1 MIKFN
6 KKIKNISILGLF
18 LLSMLFLTS
27 FKIETDAT
35 FLDQEISESVNLKT
49 SGFWSNFTFIHAKD
63 NWTDFPV

>member
-18 LLSMLFLTS
+18 LISSVFLTS
-27 FKIETDAT
+27 FKTENDVA
-35 FLDQEISESVNLKT
+35 FLDQEIPESIDLKA
-49 SGFWSNFTFIHAKD
+49 SGFWSNFTYIHVKD